1 MIPRRS
7 GRARRFLRGL
17 LVVLA
22 LLLVTALALALAVAT
37 GRIDIDRLRDP
48 GSWFAPDASD
58 EAQATV
64 VRVVDGDT
72 LIADVDG
79 ERTRVR
85 LLNIDAP
92 ELHHGTQAQECL
104 GPEATA
110 FLADRLPEG
119 TTVTLVYDREQEDR
133 YGRTLAGVYEGDS
146 LVNAEVAEAGLAL
159 PVLFEPNDRFYAA
172 VVQASDEAER
182 SGRGLFDPASGCGG

>member
-1 MIPRRS
+1 MRARGS
-7 GRARRFLRGL
+7 GRTGRFLRGVIPLAAL
-17 LVVLA
+17 LVLA
-22 LLLVTALALALAVAT
+22 LVVAAAS
-37 GRIDIDRLRDP
+37 GRIDLDALRDP
-48 GSWFAPDASD
+48 SSWLAPAAAD

-110 FLADRLPEG
+110 FLARRLPGG
-119 TTVTLVYDREQEDR
+119 TTVTLAFDREREDR

-172 VVQASDEAER
+172 VVDASDDAER
-182 SGRGLFDPASGCGG
+182 AGRGLFDPASGCGG